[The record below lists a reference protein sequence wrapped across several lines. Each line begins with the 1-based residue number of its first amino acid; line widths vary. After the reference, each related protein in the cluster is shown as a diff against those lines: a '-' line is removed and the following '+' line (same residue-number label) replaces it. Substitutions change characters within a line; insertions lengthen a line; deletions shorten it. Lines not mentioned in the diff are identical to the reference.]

1 MIEALKTLAKQ
12 IGFFAVVFGAAK
24 MLAMLH

>member
-1 MIEALKTLAKQ
+1 MIESLKTLAMQ
-12 IGFFAVVFGAAK
+12 IGFFAVLLGAVK